1 MRSTSRALTNPQRA
15 VALLAVAAIV
25 AAPISGHA
33 QATGEA
39 QGAWGGKTNGQGH
52 YADINGL
59 KLYYEIHGAGRP
71 LILLHGG
78 LGALEMF
85 GPNLTALAKG
95 HQVIALDLQGHGR
108 TADID
113 RPISVEL
120 MADDVAG
127 LIRYLKLDR
136 PDVMGYSLGG
146 GVALQTAIRHPE
158 LVGRLVLVSTPIR
171 RDAFYPAILGQQ
183 GQVTAA
189 AAEMMKQTPMYQL
202 YASIAPRP
210 QDFSRLLGKM
220 GEAMKVDFD
229 LSAQVASIKATT
241 LIVAADADIFPPA
254 HAVEVFGL
262 LGGGKKD
269 GGWDGSGR
277 PKSRLAILPGLTHY
291 TIFSAPALAA
301 TVIPFLDEP
310 TPGGK

>member
-1 MRSTSRALTNPQRA
+1 M
-15 VALLAVAAIV
+15 V
-25 AAPISGHA
+25 G
-33 QATGEA
+33 
-39 QGAWGGKTNGQGH
+39 W
-52 YADINGL
+52 
-59 KLYYEIHGAGRP
+59 
-71 LILLHGG
+71 
-78 LGALEMF
+78 ALEMF
-85 GPNLTALAKG
+85 GPNLTTLAKG
-95 HQVIALDLQGHGR
+95 HKVIALDLQGHGR

-171 RDAFYPAILGQQ
+171 RDAFYPEILGQQ
-183 GQVTAA
+183 GQVSAA
-189 AAEMMKQTPMYQL
+189 AADMMKQTPMYQL
-202 YASIAPRP
+202 YSSIAPRP
-210 QDFSRLLGKM
+210 QDFARLLGKM
-220 GEAMKVDFD
+220 GDAMKVDFD